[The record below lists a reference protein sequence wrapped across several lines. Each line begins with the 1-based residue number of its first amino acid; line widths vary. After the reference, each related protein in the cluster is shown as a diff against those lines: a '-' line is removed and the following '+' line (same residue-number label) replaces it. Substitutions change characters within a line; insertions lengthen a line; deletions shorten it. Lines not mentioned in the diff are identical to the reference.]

1 MSTYVLVATLDAT
14 KEDGWFEAL
23 RQLIAHL
30 QDRRVWMPE
39 FRLSSNPSDVD
50 YSAADYVTK
59 MQLQTDNEP
68 PALRFVD
75 YRRLVPILALI
86 VSSLC

>member
-1 MSTYVLVATLDAT
+1 MSTYVHLATLDAT

-39 FRLSSNPSDVD
+39 FRLSSNPSDVILLPMQSFQNQSD
-50 YSAADYVTK
+50 SDVDSLKGASA
-59 MQLQTDNEP
+59 E
-68 PALRFVD
+68 
-75 YRRLVPILALI
+75 ILFAIFLF
-86 VSSLC
+86 S